1 MKKELFICLIIIFMI
16 VISDIVLQKYT
27 NSSMNSLNDDLNE
40 LKQELKEEETFNKLK
55 LKKIKEAWNKNFKV
69 YTCFLEHDELE
80 KINTQLV
87 AIESG
92 IEIEDKEYVYEEID
106 KAIFIIDYIESK
118 QMLKLDNIL

>member
-27 NSSMNSLNDDLNE
+27 NSSMNSLNDNLNE
-40 LKQELKEEETFNKLK
+40 LKQELKDEATFNKIK
-55 LKKIKEAWNKNFKV
+55 LKKIKEAWSKNFKV

-106 KAIFIIDYIESK
+106 KAIFIIDHIESK
-118 QMLKLDNIL
+118 QMLKLDNIF

>member
-1 MKKELFICLIIIFMI
+1 MKKELFLCLIIVFMI
-16 VISDIVLQKYT
+16 VISDTVLQRYT
-27 NSSMNSLNDDLNE
+27 NSTMNSLNDDLNE

-106 KAIFIIDYIESK
+106 EAIFIIDHIESK
-118 QMLKLDNIL
+118 QMLKLDNIF